1 MHIGLLQYAPHERGL
16 GENIRFIVK
25 STAALSRSLLVLPEF
40 FLGSYTN
47 FTLIEEEDLLLELK
61 PLVAHSLNR
70 NLAFVGS
77 APVQVGNR
85 AFNRSIYINNGEVI
99 TSYDKRN
106 LFGLEKQTLN
116 AGETPY
122 QVLNFSD
129 LKFSVQICLDNADP
143 TASHD
148 AVRRHGINLLAAPAS
163 VSVSFIRDILKERSL
178 ENQIVSIFCNRVGVD
193 DGIYYSGRSSIFFPN
208 GREMVAGS
216 DTDLVLTSISERDLA
231 HQTFQRQSLFATATA
246 TSSL

>member
-1 MHIGLLQYAPHERGL
+1 MNIGFLQYAPHERGL
-16 GENIRFIVK
+16 DENINFIIK
-25 STAALSRSLLVLPEF
+25 STVALSRSLLVLPEF

-47 FTLIEEEDLLLELK
+47 FTLIEEEDLLLKLR
-61 PLVAHSLNR
+61 PLIAHSLNR

-77 APVQVGNR
+77 VPIQVGNR
-85 AFNRSIYINNGEVI
+85 AFNRSIYVNNGEVI

-116 AGETPY
+116 PGERPY
-122 QVLNFSD
+122 QVLNYSN

-143 TASHD
+143 LASHD
-148 AVRRHGINLLAAPAS
+148 AVRRYGINLLAAPAS
-163 VSVSFIRDILKERSL
+163 VSVSFIRDILKARSL
-178 ENQIVSIFCNRVGVD
+178 ENQIVTIFCNRVGND
-193 DGIYYSGRSSIFFPN
+193 DGIYYSGRSSIFFPD
-208 GREMVAGS
+208 GREVVARA

-231 HQTFQRQSLFATATA
+231 HQIFQRQSLFTTATA

>member
-1 MHIGLLQYAPHERGL
+1 MQIGFLQYAPHRRGL
-16 GENIRFIVK
+16 GENIEFIIN
-25 STAALSRSLLVLPEF
+25 STATLSRSLLVLPEF

-47 FTLIEEEDLLLELK
+47 FTLIEEEDLLRELR

-70 NLAFVGS
+70 KLAFVGS
-77 APVQVGNR
+77 APVQVGKR
-85 AFNRSIYINNGEVI
+85 AFNRSIFINNGEVI

-116 AGETPY
+116 AGERPY
-122 QVLNFSD
+122 RVLNFSN

-143 TASHD
+143 IASHD

-163 VSVSFIRDILKERSL
+163 VSVSFIRDILKARSL
-178 ENQIVSIFCNRVGVD
+178 ENQIVTIFCNRVGDD

-208 GREMVAGS
+208 GREITART
-216 DTDLVLTSISERDLA
+216 DTDLVVTSISERDLA
-231 HQTFQRQSLFATATA
+231 HQVFQRQSLFSASTAA
-246 TSSL
+246 SSL

>member
-1 MHIGLLQYAPHERGL
+1 MQIGFLQYAPHRRGL
-16 GENIRFIVK
+16 GENIEFIIN
-25 STAALSRSLLVLPEF
+25 STVTLSRSLLVLPEF

-47 FTLIEEEDLLLELK
+47 FTLIEEEDLLRELR

-70 NLAFVGS
+70 KLAFVGS
-77 APVQVGNR
+77 APVRVGDR

-116 AGETPY
+116 PGERPY
-122 QVLNFSD
+122 QVLNFSA

-143 TASHD
+143 VASHD

-163 VSVSFIRDILKERSL
+163 VSVSFIRDILKARSL
-178 ENQIVSIFCNRVGVD
+178 ENQIVTIFCNRVGDD
-193 DGIYYSGRSSIFFPN
+193 DGIYYSGRSSIFFPD
-208 GREMVAGS
+208 GREIAARS
-216 DTDLVLTSISERDLA
+216 DTDLVLASISERDLA
-231 HQTFQRQSLFATATA
+231 HQIFQRDSLFAAATA
-246 TSSL
+246 TSRL

>member
-1 MHIGLLQYAPHERGL
+1 MQIGFLQYAPHERGL
-16 GENIRFIVK
+16 GENIRFIIK

-47 FTLIEEEDLLLELK
+47 FTLIEEEDLLRELR
-61 PLVAHSLNR
+61 PLVEHSLNR

-77 APVQVGNR
+77 APIQVGNR

-116 AGETPY
+116 AGERPY
-122 QVLNFSD
+122 QVLNFSN

-143 TASHD
+143 IASHD

-163 VSVSFIRDILKERSL
+163 VSVSFIRDILKARSL
-178 ENQIVSIFCNRVGVD
+178 ENQIVTIFCNRVGDD

-208 GREMVAGS
+208 GREMAAGS

-231 HQTFQRQSLFATATA
+231 HQTFQRQSLFAAAAA
-246 TSSL
+246 TSPL